1 MFGFVRKEDLRCI
14 DRQLVDANRLAA
26 EVQNLQQQVNDI
38 SNQCK
43 NLQQQVNDISNQC
56 KKKDERIKRLE
67 NEVYRMKGR
76 NLFVNL

>member
-38 SNQCK
+38 SN
-43 NLQQQVNDISNQC
+43 LQQQVNDISNQC

>member
-43 NLQQQVNDISNQC
+43 
-56 KKKDERIKRLE
+56 KKDERIKRLE

>member
-14 DRQLVDANRLAA
+14 DRQLVVANRLAA
-26 EVQNLQQQVNDI
+26 EVQ
-38 SNQCK
+38 